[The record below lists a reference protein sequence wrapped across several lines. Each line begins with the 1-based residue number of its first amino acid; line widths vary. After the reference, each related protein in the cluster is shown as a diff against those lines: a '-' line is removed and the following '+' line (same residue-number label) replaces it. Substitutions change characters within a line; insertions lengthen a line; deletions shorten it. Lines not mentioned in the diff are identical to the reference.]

1 LSTKTRELLLGKA
14 GYVGKYSDY
23 TDNGT
28 TYRMTYA
35 TAWMDFG
42 KPLALSILKRIMMVI
57 LGAQN
62 QSVVFK
68 WGFDYNSGTNSET
81 ATLGSVTAA
90 EYGIAEYGIG
100 EYNANQIINLISIP
114 ASGSGNVVQ
123 VGFEAQLALNS
134 ISIQKIDVHT
144 KEGRL

>member
-1 LSTKTRELLLGKA
+1 MQNAQVLLQPKAHEALVGRTPTRVIGKIA
-14 GYVGKYSDY
+14 
-23 TDNGT
+23 
-28 TYRMTYA
+28 
-35 TAWMDFG
+35 
-42 KPLALSILKRIMMVI
+42 MVI
-57 LGAQN
+57 IGARN
-62 QSVVFK
+62 QAVVFK

-90 EYGIAEYGIG
+90 EYGVAEYGIG

-123 VGFEAQLALNS
+123 VGFEAKLALNS